1 MALIEKCIRRGT
13 LDIVAE
19 NILMWKLIDEAFDKF
34 SDDMGTVDRKVIM
47 HYVMKGSRGTL
58 LPNKVEKALDELV

>member
-1 MALIEKCIRRGT
+1 MALIEKCIRRAT

-19 NILMWKLIDEAFDKF
+19 NILMWKLIDGAFDKF

-47 HYVMKGSRGTL
+47 HYVMKGSKGTL
-58 LPNKVEKALDELV
+58 FPHKVEKALDELV